1 MEARVI
7 VASRPVPP
15 VDPTVPSSEL
25 AGLRRRERVV
35 TALVWLCRALV
46 IAGPLLLW
54 QYLSDERVIPRFLFS
69 SPEAVWDRLVEWT
82 LDGTILSNASFTL
95 MNAFLGYFLG
105 LVIGVG
111 MAVLFT
117 VSPRL
122 GGIFI
127 PFLTMINAIPRIAFA
142 PLLVAWFGFGLASNI
157 ALVVL
162 VIVFV
167 NFFAAYGGLSAVD
180 EGNLLWARALGASRW
195 QVWRTVRLPAIG
207 VWVLSSLRMC
217 IGLALSAAIVSEF
230 VGGARG
236 IGYLASSST
245 NTFKSAGVYAAITV
259 TIVVAGL
266 LDVFLRMAE
275 RRMTQWSAHM

>member
-7 VASRPVPP
+7 TASRPVPP
-15 VDPTVPSSEL
+15 VDPAVPSAEL

-46 IAGPLLLW
+46 IAGPLMLW

-105 LVIGVG
+105 LFIGVG

-195 QVWRTVRLPAIG
+195 QVWTTVRLPAIG

-275 RRMTQWSAHM
+275 RRMTQWSAHV

>member
-1 MEARVI
+1 MI
-7 VASRPVPP
+7 TTSRPVPP
-15 VDPTVPSSEL
+15 ADPAVPATEL
-25 AGLRRRERVV
+25 AGLRRRERIV
-35 TALVWLCRALV
+35 TSLVWLCRALV
-46 IAGPLLLW
+46 VVVPLALW
-54 QYLSDERVIPRFLFS
+54 QYLSDERIIPRFLFS
-69 SPEAVWDRLVEWT
+69 SPEAVWERLVEWT

-105 LVIGVG
+105 LFIGVAL
-111 MAVLFT
+111 AVLFT

-180 EGNLLWARALGASRW
+180 EGNLLWAKALGASQW
-195 QVWRTVRLPAIG
+195 QVWTTVRLPAIG

-275 RRMTQWSAHM
+275 RRMSQWSAHV

>member
-7 VASRPVPP
+7 TASRPVPP
-15 VDPTVPSSEL
+15 ADPVVPATEL
-25 AGLRRRERVV
+25 TRSRRRERVV

-46 IAGPLLLW
+46 VVVPLTLW
-54 QYLSDERVIPRFLFS
+54 QYLSDERIIPRFLFS
-69 SPEAVWDRLVEWT
+69 SPEAVWEQLVEWT
-82 LDGTILSNASFTL
+82 FDGTIVANASFTL

-105 LVIGVG
+105 LVIGVAL
-111 MAVLFT
+111 AVLFT

-180 EGNLLWARALGASRW
+180 EGNMLWSMALGASRW
-195 QVWRTVRLPAIG
+195 QVWTTVRLPAIG
-207 VWVLSSLRMC
+207 VWVLSALRMC

-275 RRMTQWSAHM
+275 RRMTQWSAHV

>member
-7 VASRPVPP
+7 TASRPVPP
-15 VDPTVPSSEL
+15 VDPVVPPTEL
-25 AGLRRRERVV
+25 AGLRRRERLV
-35 TALVWLCRALV
+35 TALVWLGRTLV
-46 IAGPLLLW
+46 VIGPLLLW
-54 QYLSDERVIPRFLFS
+54 QYLSDERIIPRFLFS
-69 SPEAVWDRLVEWT
+69 SPEAVWDRLVDWT

-105 LVIGVG
+105 LFIGVAL
-111 MAVLFT
+111 AVLFT

-180 EGNLLWARALGASRW
+180 EGNLLWAKALGASRW
-195 QVWRTVRLPAIG
+195 QVWTTVRVPAIG

-275 RRMTQWSAHM
+275 RRMTQWSAHV

>member
-7 VASRPVPP
+7 TTSRPVPP
-15 VDPTVPSSEL
+15 VDPAVPAAEL
-25 AGLRRRERVV
+25 AGLRRRERIV
-35 TALVWLCRALV
+35 TSLVWLCRALV
-46 IAGPLLLW
+46 VVVPLALW
-54 QYLSDERVIPRFLFS
+54 QYLSDERIIPRFLFS
-69 SPEAVWDRLVEWT
+69 SPEAVWERLVEWT

-105 LVIGVG
+105 LFIGVG

-195 QVWRTVRLPAIG
+195 QVWTTVRLPAIG

-275 RRMTQWSAHM
+275 RRMTQWSAHV

>member
-7 VASRPVPP
+7 TASRPVPP
-15 VDPTVPSSEL
+15 ADPVVPPTEL
-25 AGLRRRERVV
+25 AGLRRRERLV

-46 IAGPLLLW
+46 VVGPLLLW
-54 QYLSDERVIPRFLFS
+54 QYLADERIIPRFLFS
-69 SPEAVWDRLVEWT
+69 SPEAVWDRLVDWT
-82 LDGTILSNASFTL
+82 LDGTIASNASFTL

-105 LVIGVG
+105 LFIGVAL
-111 MAVLFT
+111 AVLFT

-180 EGNLLWARALGASRW
+180 EGNLLWAKALGASRW
-195 QVWRTVRLPAIG
+195 QVWTTVRLPAIG

>member
-1 MEARVI
+1 
-7 VASRPVPP
+7 VA
-15 VDPTVPSSEL
+15 
-25 AGLRRRERVV
+25 
-35 TALVWLCRALV
+35 
-46 IAGPLLLW
+46 
-54 QYLSDERVIPRFLFS
+54 
-69 SPEAVWDRLVEWT
+69 
-82 LDGTILSNASFTL
+82 NASFTL
-95 MNAFLGYFLG
+95 MNAFLGYALG
-105 LVIGVG
+105 LAIGVA

-127 PFLTMINAIPRIAFA
+127 PFLTMVNAIPRIAFA

-195 QVWRTVRLPAIG
+195 QVWTTVRLPAIG

-275 RRMTQWSAHM
+275 RRMTQWSAHV

>member
-7 VASRPVPP
+7 TASRPRSAA
-15 VDPTVPSSEL
+15 DPEVEL
-25 AGLRRRERVV
+25 TGLRRRERAV

-46 IAGPLLLW
+46 VVVPLMVW
-54 QYLSDERVIPRFLFS
+54 QHLSDERIIPRFLFS
-69 SPEAVWDRLVEWT
+69 SPEAVWERLVDWT
-82 LDGTILSNASFTL
+82 LDGTIVRNASFTL
-95 MNAFLGYFLG
+95 MNAFLGYVLG
-105 LVIGVG
+105 LAIGVG

-195 QVWRTVRLPAIG
+195 QVWTTVRLPAIG

-217 IGLALSAAIVSEF
+217 VGLALSAAIVSEF

-275 RRMTQWSAHM
+275 RRMTQWSAHV

>member
-7 VASRPVPP
+7 TTSRPVPP
-15 VDPTVPSSEL
+15 ADPAVPATEL
-25 AGLRRRERVV
+25 AGLRRRERIV
-35 TALVWLCRALV
+35 TSLVWLCRALV
-46 IAGPLLLW
+46 VVVPLALW
-54 QYLSDERVIPRFLFS
+54 QYLSDERIIPRFLFS
-69 SPEAVWDRLVEWT
+69 SPEAVWERLVEWT

-105 LVIGVG
+105 LFIGVAL
-111 MAVLFT
+111 AVLFT

-180 EGNLLWARALGASRW
+180 EGNLLWAKALGASQW
-195 QVWRTVRLPAIG
+195 QVWTTVRLPAIG

-275 RRMTQWSAHM
+275 RRMSQWSAHV

>member
-7 VASRPVPP
+7 ASSPPLPP
-15 VDPTVPSSEL
+15 VDPNVPSTEL
-25 AGLRRRERVV
+25 AGLRRRARLV
-35 TALVWLCRALV
+35 TAAVWLCRALV
-46 IAGPLLLW
+46 IAVPLLVW
-54 QYLSDERVIPRFLFS
+54 QYLSDNRMIPKFLFS
-69 SPEAVWDRLVEWT
+69 SPEAIGEQLMDWLR
-82 LDGTILSNASFTL
+82 DGTILTNASYTL

-105 LVIGVG
+105 LFLGVAL
-111 MAVLFT
+111 AVLFT
-117 VSPRL
+117 ASPRL

-167 NFFAAYGGLSAVD
+167 NFFAAYGGLSSVD
-180 EGNLLWARALGASRW
+180 EGNLLWARSLGASPLG
-195 QVWRTVRLPAIG
+195 VWTTVRLPAIG
-207 VWVLSSLRMC
+207 VWVLSSLRMS
-217 IGLALSAAIVSEF
+217 IGLSLSAAIVSEF

-245 NTFKSAGVYAAITV
+245 NTFKSAGVYAAIAV

-275 RRMTQWSAHM
+275 KRMTQWSAHV

>member
-7 VASRPVPP
+7 TPPRPLPP
-15 VDPTVPSSEL
+15 VDPVVPAGEL
-25 AGLRRRERVV
+25 AGLRRRERIV

-46 IAGPLLLW
+46 IVGPLMLW
-54 QYLSDERVIPRFLFS
+54 QYLSDERIIPRFLFS
-69 SPEAVWDRLVEWT
+69 SPEAVWERLVEWM
-82 LDGTILSNASFTL
+82 LDGTIVHNASFTL

-105 LVIGVG
+105 LVIGVSL
-111 MAVLFT
+111 AVLFT

-180 EGNLLWARALGASRW
+180 EGNLMWARALGASRW
-195 QVWRTVRLPAIG
+195 QVWTTVRLPAIG

-275 RRMTQWSAHM
+275 RRMTQWSAHV